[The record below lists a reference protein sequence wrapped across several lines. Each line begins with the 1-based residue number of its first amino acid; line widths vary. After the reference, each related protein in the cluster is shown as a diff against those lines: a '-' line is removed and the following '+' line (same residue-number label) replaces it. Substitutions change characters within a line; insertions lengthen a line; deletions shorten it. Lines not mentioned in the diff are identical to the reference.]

1 MEEDNKVEESEK
13 SNIRKTLLDFW
24 GKYKSKNKEEQIGG
38 NKEPFLED
46 EKLKESKKIK
56 NLIAL
61 AVLLGG
67 LFMGSIFVDAV
78 QLVKESGFSQK
89 ALSKMDI
96 FELGGKTWVAY
107 PEPIVKVQ
115 VVSDDTCPECTPDE
129 VLVWLRR
136 VVPTILTEKI
146 DVNSDSGKQFVS
158 QEGIK
163 TIPAFIF
170 SNAVEKIDFFQQ
182 AQVLFNKKGD
192 KYILSTS
199 ELGVPVGRYIETP
212 LIGEN
217 DIKIGPEDAKVK
229 VVEFSDFQ
237 CPYCKTFHT
246 TVIKKILSDYGD
258 KVLFVFK
265 NLPLDFHTQA
275 GNAALATECANEQGK
290 FIVYADKLFVNQDA
304 WGKTEG
310 IQSFKNYAQQI
321 AGINIA
327 QFNQCLDD
335 KKYQGKIDQD
345 KEEAN
350 SFGVSGTPAVFVNDQ
365 FKNGAIDYNTMKAAI
380 DGELAK

>member
-1 MEEDNKVEESEK
+1 MEEDNKKSEDIK
-13 SNIRKTLLDFW
+13 KDDS
-24 GKYKSKNKEEQIGG
+24 
-38 NKEPFLED
+38 PED
-46 EKLKESKKIK
+46 KKLKEAKKIK

-67 LFMGSIFVDAV
+67 LFIGSVFVDV
-78 QLVKESGFSQK
+78 MQLAKGSGFSQK

-115 VVSDDTCPECTPDE
+115 VVSDDTCPECAPDE

-146 DVNSDSGKQFVS
+146 DVNSGSGKQFVS

-170 SNAVEKIDFFQQ
+170 SGEVEKTDFFQQ
-182 AQVLFNKKGD
+182 AQVLFNKKD
-192 KYILSTS
+192 NKYVLSTS
-199 ELGVPVGRYIETP
+199 ELGVPVGKYIETP
-212 LIGEN
+212 AIGEN

-237 CPYCKTFHT
+237 CPYCKTFYT
-246 TVIKKILSDYGD
+246 AALKKMLSDYGD

-265 NLPLDFHTQA
+265 NLPLDFHPQSN
-275 GNAALATECANEQGK
+275 NASLAAECANEQGK
-290 FIVYADKLFVNQDA
+290 FIIYADKLFANQDT
-304 WGKTEG
+304 WGKTQG
-310 IQSFKNYAQQI
+310 TQSFKSMAQQI
-321 AGINIA
+321 AGMNIA

-335 KKYQGKIDQD
+335 KKYQDKIDRD
-345 KEEAN
+345 KEEAK

-365 FKNGAIDYNTMKAAI
+365 FKNGAIDYNTLKAAI